1 MINVAELRKVIR
13 QRSSSGGSDIV
24 RERSNSTGSQ
34 SGSAAK
40 RKARKRAITHLIPVT
55 PPHAGDSSGRCY
67 LGHKLKHEQ

>member
-1 MINVAELRKVIR
+1 MYISDKMINVAELRKVIR
-13 QRSSSGGSDIV
+13 QRSSSGGSELG

-55 PPHAGDSSGRCY
+55 PSHVASGAGDVSG
-67 LGHKLKHEQ
+67 K